1 MNEKRRYT
9 LYTPKNEHMDSR
21 DDDDDDDSRG
31 FDTTTTTLTT
41 TTTTRAA
48 KNTNT
53 TNNNNNAVFFDKV
66 KRMKEKAKQSASSGL
81 QKMSRKI
88 KIPSSS
94 TSLSGGSGANNGVA
108 NTEDGARHSSYGR
121 QSPAL
126 SSSFEGTSPLA
137 LAALEDERRARTTTA
152 TSSTSSTTRNVSTKE
167 DEETMKQLREEL
179 VRQQMRHD
187 ETAKMVLRL
196 QEDVERAREEKED
209 LRVKSARSWQEQRD
223 MLDGVG
229 DGKGED
235 ERRRREREK
244 KQ

>member
-1 MNEKRRYT
+1 
-9 LYTPKNEHMDSR
+9 
-21 DDDDDDDSRG
+21 
-31 FDTTTTTLTT
+31 
-41 TTTTRAA
+41 
-48 KNTNT
+48 
-53 TNNNNNAVFFDKV
+53 
-66 KRMKEKAKQSASSGL
+66 MKEKAKQSASSGL

-196 QEDVERAREEKED
+196 QEDVERAREEKGRFESEK
-209 LRVKSARSWQEQRD
+209 RAVVAGTAGYA
-223 MLDGVG
+223 DGVG

-235 ERRRREREK
+235 ERRRREERK
-244 KQ
+244 TMKQSWPVCRRK

>member
-1 MNEKRRYT
+1 MKKDGT
-9 LYTPKNEHMDSR
+9 HLYTPKNEHMDSR

-94 TSLSGGSGANNGVA
+94 TSLSGGSG
-108 NTEDGARHSSYGR
+108 
-121 QSPAL
+121 
-126 SSSFEGTSPLA
+126 
-137 LAALEDERRARTTTA
+137 RTT
-152 TSSTSSTTRNVSTKE
+152 
-167 DEETMKQLREEL
+167 
-179 VRQQMRHD
+179 
-187 ETAKMVLRL
+187 VLRTP
-196 QEDVERAREEKED
+196 RTARGTPATGDK
-209 LRVKSARSWQEQRD
+209 ARR
-223 MLDGVG
+223 
-229 DGKGED
+229 
-235 ERRRREREK
+235 
-244 KQ
+244 

>member
-1 MNEKRRYT
+1 
-9 LYTPKNEHMDSR
+9 MDR
-21 DDDDDDDSRG
+21 DDDDDDGLDDDRRNTTTTTTTRG
-31 FDTTTTTLTT
+31 FDTTTTT
-41 TTTTRAA
+41 RAA
-48 KNTNT
+48 N

-167 DEETMKQLREEL
+167 DEETMKLSSDDERAALEEEL
-179 VRQQMRHD
+179 ARLDARWDRRQDPIPESDVSQSALD
-187 ETAKMVLRL
+187 EL
-196 QEDVERAREEKED
+196 EDALEGID
-209 LRVKSARSWQEQRD
+209 L
-223 MLDGVG
+223 
-229 DGKGED
+229 
-235 ERRRREREK
+235 
-244 KQ
+244 

>member
-1 MNEKRRYT
+1 M
-9 LYTPKNEHMDSR
+9 
-21 DDDDDDDSRG
+21 
-31 FDTTTTTLTT
+31 
-41 TTTTRAA
+41 
-48 KNTNT
+48 
-53 TNNNNNAVFFDKV
+53 
-66 KRMKEKAKQSASSGL
+66 
-81 QKMSRKI
+81 
-88 KIPSSS
+88 
-94 TSLSGGSGANNGVA
+94 
-108 NTEDGARHSSYGR
+108 
-121 QSPAL
+121 

-223 MLDGVG
+223 MLTALETEKERMREEG
-229 DGKGED
+229 
-235 ERRRREREK
+235 ERREK
-244 KQ
+244 NNEAELASLSTKVKQLEVEIEKEKEKTKEETVSADVQESRG